1 MLNHRFTWVP
11 HILIYFTNLSILRL
25 QINDYKLFT
34 SIILWYT
41 HKLNLQPRLAY
52 KN

>member
-1 MLNHRFTWVP
+1 MVLLVYIYIHSI
-11 HILIYFTNLSILRL
+11 ILQLYSHVF
-25 QINDYKLFT
+25 INDYKLFT